1 MQAIKRTITV
11 DANHEIH
18 LAAPELPAGS
28 QVEVIVLLSSS
39 SDMTEKEDLVSLLG
53 KHPRFR
59 SPDDVAK
66 YVRELREDRA

>member
-28 QVEVIVLLSSS
+28 QVEVIVLLTGS
-39 SDMTEKEDLVSLLG
+39 SDITEKEDLVSLLG
-53 KHPRFR
+53 KHPRFL
-59 SPDDVAK
+59 SSDEVVD
-66 YVRELREDRA
+66 YVRQLREDRA